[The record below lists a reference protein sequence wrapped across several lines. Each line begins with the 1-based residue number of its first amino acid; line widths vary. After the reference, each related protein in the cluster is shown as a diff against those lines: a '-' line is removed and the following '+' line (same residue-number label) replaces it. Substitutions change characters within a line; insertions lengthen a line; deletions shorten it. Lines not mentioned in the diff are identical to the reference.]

1 MIDDLLTMSEII
13 QMVTDVRTKDASFI
27 QKFAE
32 FMPAYCQMEQELQ
45 RYGRDIA
52 MDEQGRFTDEGYV
65 RVTSER
71 WDRQFDGELDDIP
84 DEYRI
89 TGSGEATERDSTIA
103 VLIVEP
109 GKEPYVKEID
119 SGLESLQH
127 EVGGYIEAIY
137 PYEDPVALVCNEE
150 GKLEGL
156 PLNRALRDEDGDI
169 YSFLKLRN
177 AAAAISEGGCV
188 LNGSLH

>member
-65 RVTSER
+65 RVASER

-89 TGSGEATERDSTIA
+89 TGSGGATERDSTIA

-188 LNGSLH
+188 LSGSLH

>member
-1 MIDDLLTMSEII
+1 MQRLCL
-13 QMVTDVRTKDASFI
+13 SF
-27 QKFAE
+27 A
-32 FMPAYCQMEQELQ
+32 AY
-45 RYGRDIA
+45 
-52 MDEQGRFTDEGYV
+52 
-65 RVTSER
+65 
-71 WDRQFDGELDDIP
+71 
-84 DEYRI
+84 
-89 TGSGEATERDSTIA
+89 
-103 VLIVEP
+103 
-109 GKEPYVKEID
+109 
-119 SGLESLQH
+119 
-127 EVGGYIEAIY
+127 VGNLPYIEAIY

>member
-65 RVTSER
+65 RVASER
-71 WDRQFDGELDDIP
+71 WDRQFDGQIDDIP

-89 TGSGEATERDSTIA
+89 TGSGEAAERDSTIA
-103 VLIVEP
+103 VLVVEP

-188 LNGSLH
+188 LSGSLH

>member
-1 MIDDLLTMSEII
+1 MPWSMSAGTGSLTVSL
-13 QMVTDVRTKDASFI
+13 TN
-27 QKFAE
+27 
-32 FMPAYCQMEQELQ
+32 
-45 RYGRDIA
+45 
-52 MDEQGRFTDEGYV
+52 
-65 RVTSER
+65 
-71 WDRQFDGELDDIP
+71 IP

-109 GKEPYVKEID
+109 GKEPYVKEIA
-119 SGLESLQH
+119 SGL

-177 AAAAISEGGCV
+177 AAAAISEGG
-188 LNGSLH
+188 

>member
-65 RVTSER
+65 RVASER

-89 TGSGEATERDSTIA
+89 TGSGGATERDSTIA

-169 YSFLKLRN
+169 Y
-177 AAAAISEGGCV
+177 
-188 LNGSLH
+188 GS

>member
-32 FMPAYCQMEQELQ
+32 FMPTYCQMEQELQ

-65 RVTSER
+65 RVASER

-119 SGLESLQH
+119 SDLKSLQH

-188 LNGSLH
+188 LSGSLH

>member
-65 RVTSER
+65 RVASER

-89 TGSGEATERDSTIA
+89 TGSGGATERDSTIA

-119 SGLESLQH
+119 SDLKSLQH

-188 LNGSLH
+188 LSGSLH

>member
-65 RVTSER
+65 RVASER

-89 TGSGEATERDSTIA
+89 TGSGGATERDSTIA

-119 SGLESLQH
+119 SDLKSLQH
-127 EVGGYIEAIY
+127 EVGGCIEAIY

-188 LNGSLH
+188 LSGSLH

>member
-65 RVTSER
+65 RVASER

-89 TGSGEATERDSTIA
+89 TGSGGATERDSTIA

-119 SGLESLQH
+119 SNLKSLQH

-169 YSFLKLRN
+169 YGFLKLRN
-177 AAAAISEGGCV
+177 AAAEISEGGCV
-188 LNGSLH
+188 LSGSLH